1 MLYENMVHLL
11 LQSSSTLRV
20 SITEKAAEKVK
31 AAMEK
36 QGTSYSAL
44 RLYVSGGG
52 CSGFQYGLA
61 FDRKN
66 DDDHVIESHGV
77 KVIVDQESAKY
88 LDGSEIDYEESVM
101 GEGFKVNNP
110 NATETCGC
118 GHSFKPNH

>member
-1 MLYENMVHLL
+1 MTVSIL
-11 LQSSSTLRV
+11 LQSPDAVRI
-20 SITEKAAEKVK
+20 SITEKAAEKVRS
-31 AAMEK
+31 AMEK
-36 QGTSYSAL
+36 QGKSDVAL

-66 DDDHVIESHGV
+66 DDDNVIESHGV

-118 GHSFKPNH
+118 GHSFKPSH